1 MNDMVWIVLFTNIW
15 FLAPASQIFSPATKP
30 NGHVHEFHISRC
42 EINWD
47 ERSGDIQ
54 IAAHIFIDDLET
66 ALQWKGVKGLKIGS
80 DKESKDA
87 DRHIANYLSQHLQCK
102 EQNTSLSFS
111 FLGKELSDDKMAI
124 WCYLEVAAQKNI
136 KKVTVEN
143 SILTEIF
150 PDQKNIVEVTIN
162 GKRTGFVI
170 LDGKKKTETFVF

>member
-1 MNDMVWIVLFTNIW
+1 M
-15 FLAPASQIFSPATKP
+15 AAASPISSPEAIALVYE
-30 NGHVHEFHISRC
+30 HDFHISRC

-47 ERSGDIQ
+47 QKSGDVQ

-80 DKESKDA
+80 GSESKEA
-87 DRHIANYLSQHLQCK
+87 DRHISSYLSQHLLCK
-102 EQNTSLSFS
+102 EQNNPLSFS

-124 WCYLEVAAQKNI
+124 WCYLEVPAQKNI
-136 KKVTVEN
+136 KKLTIEN

-150 PDQKNIVEVTIN
+150 SDQKNIVEVTMN

-170 LDGKKKTETFVF
+170 LDGKRKSETFLF